1 MDAREAASAL
11 IKYYVGYEPS
21 AGEVDALAE
30 KIVKEIGLMFITAS
44 KARGRAS
51 IV

>member
-11 IKYYVGYEPS
+11 IKFYASSEPS
-21 AGEVDALAE
+21 TGEVDALAE

-44 KARGRAS
+44 KARGRVQ

>member
-1 MDAREAASAL
+1 MDAKEAADML
-11 IKYYVGYEPS
+11 IRFYVGYVPS

-30 KIVKEIGLMFITAS
+30 KIVKEIGLMFPTMS
-44 KARGRAS
+44 KAKGKVQ